1 MSLAADY
8 LALVEQI
15 RAHLSLPTVQR
26 LYFPRLAADD
36 FRDEFGFVFL
46 STGDVGAFYVSLDT
60 SLAEL
65 WQAYPQPEQVQGSL
79 DHWLAKLDSPQ
90 LAERALGLGAF
101 NALSQYVFRLANYQ
115 APPRQAATNTQTEH
129 TKLGM
134 VGYFCPL
141 VERLTAKQQT
151 VVVLEQQP
159 ERVLPH
165 PLVAV
170 ATTPAELA
178 DCDEIL
184 CTAATLINQ
193 SLDSILAACQ
203 QASRFSLIG
212 PSAGGLPDL
221 VFARGVDSVGAIHF
235 PNAEALLDV
244 LADQDSWGGVGE
256 KYEINRVDYPGLAAL
271 LARIPP
277 KHS

>member
-1 MSLAADY
+1 MSLDADY

-15 RAHLSLPTVQR
+15 RAGLSLPAVQR
-26 LYFPRLAADD
+26 LYFPCLTTEG
-36 FRDEFGFVFL
+36 FRDEFGFVL
-46 STGDVGAFYVSLDT
+46 LTTGDVGAFYVSLED

-65 WQAYPQPEQVQGSL
+65 WQAYPQPEQVQVPL
-79 DHWLAKLDSPQ
+79 DTLLAKLASSQ

-101 NALSQYVFRLANYQ
+101 NALSQYVFRLAHYQ
-115 APPRQAATNTQTEH
+115 APSRQRAANTSTEH
-129 TKLGM
+129 IKLGM

-141 VERLTAKQQT
+141 VERLTAQQQT

-165 PLVAV
+165 PLVQL
-170 ATTPAELA
+170 ATNPADLA
-178 DCDEIL
+178 ECSEIL
-184 CTAATLINQ
+184 CTASTLINQ
-193 SLDSILAACQ
+193 SLDSILAACEP
-203 QASRFSLIG
+203 ATRFSLIG
-212 PSAGGLPDL
+212 PSAGGLPDV

-235 PNAEALLDV
+235 PNPAALLEV
-244 LADQDSWGGVGE
+244 LAGQASWGHVGK
-256 KYEINRVDYPGLAAL
+256 KYEINRADYPGLAAL

>member
-1 MSLAADY
+1 MSLDADY

-15 RAHLSLPTVQR
+15 RASLSLPTVQR

-36 FRDEFGFVFL
+36 FRDEFGFVVL
-46 STGDVGAFYVSLDT
+46 TTGDVGAFYVSLAD
-60 SLAEL
+60 SLADL
-65 WQAYPQPEQVQGSL
+65 WQAYPQPEQVQLPL
-79 DHWLAKLDSPQ
+79 DTLLAKLASPK

-115 APPRQAATNTQTEH
+115 APDRQREANTRTEQ

-165 PLVAV
+165 PLVQLV
-170 ATTPAELA
+170 TTPVELA
-178 DCDEIL
+178 DCGEIL
-184 CTAATLINQ
+184 CTASTLINH
-193 SLDSILAACQ
+193 SLDSILAACE
-203 QASRFSLIG
+203 QAESFSLIG
-212 PSAGGLPDL
+212 PSAGGLPDV

-235 PNAEALLDV
+235 ADAEALLHLLTDEE
-244 LADQDSWGGVGE
+244 SWGSVGE
-256 KYEINRVDYPGLAAL
+256 KYEINRADYPGLTAL

-277 KHS
+277 THS

>member
-15 RAHLSLPTVQR
+15 RADLSLPAVQR
-26 LYFPRLAADD
+26 LYFPRLTADG
-36 FRDEFGFVFL
+36 FRDEFGFVL
-46 STGDVGAFYVSLDT
+46 LTSGDVGAFYVSLED

-65 WQAYPQPEQVQGSL
+65 WRTYPQPEQVQVPL
-79 DHWLAKLDSPQ
+79 DTLLAKLAAPK

-101 NALSQYVFRLANYQ
+101 NALSQYVFRLAHYQ
-115 APPRQAATNTQTEH
+115 APTRQRAANTRTEH

-141 VERLTAKQQT
+141 VERLTAQQQS

-165 PLVAV
+165 PLVQV

-178 DCDEIL
+178 DCGEIL
-184 CTAATLINQ
+184 CTASTLIND
-193 SLDSILAACQ
+193 SLETILAACE
-203 QASRFSLIG
+203 QATSFSLIG
-212 PSAGGLPDL
+212 PSAGGLPDV

-235 PNAEALLDV
+235 PKPEALLAV
-244 LADQDSWGGVGE
+244 LADQASWGSVGA
-256 KYEINRVDYPGLAAL
+256 KYEINRADYPGLAAL